1 MQKNFA
7 LDRRALMIEAWTRT
21 RAFMARNPHGR
32 LRAAFAS
39 NLREAWV
46 NAKARIAFAAKQAK
60 MAARTAASLK
70 AEIETLENTDTL
82 GFDGIER
89 LAELRRE
96 YAAKLAH
103 RRELIAAAKGRFAAV
118 TFIKKDGS
126 ERTMQVQPA
135 TLKFH
140 VKGDAASEAAQKAV
154 ETRALRHPHLLA
166 VWDAEAKAAR
176 SVNLATITRI
186 AVNGTVHEFR
196 AS

>member
-1 MQKNFA
+1 MT
-7 LDRRALMIEAWTRT
+7 W
-21 RAFMARNPHGR
+21 
-32 LRAAFAS
+32 
-39 NLREAWV
+39 
-46 NAKARIAFAAKQAK
+46 
-60 MAARTAASLK
+60 
-70 AEIETLENTDTL
+70 
-82 GFDGIER
+82 
-89 LAELRRE
+89 
-96 YAAKLAH
+96 
-103 RRELIAAAKGRFAAV
+103 FAAV